1 MFRIVLHMC
10 QEEVRLFDVIYSF
23 VHVLTL
29 THRAVNPFSAKL
41 TESTWH
47 EASIWVGGGVGWG
60 GIGAWLSIYPTHCI
74 SCGVQGKAT
83 MWNSILCSNKTF
95 LLLVLV

>member
-1 MFRIVLHMC
+1 MCLFRIVLHVC
-10 QEEVRLFDVIYSF
+10 QEEVRLFDVIYSI

-47 EASIWVGGGVGWG
+47 EASIWVGGGVGVGWVAG
-60 GIGAWLSIYPTHCI
+60 SPSTLHIVLAVECRVKQL
-74 SCGVQGKAT
+74 CGTQFCVQTKR
-83 MWNSILCSNKTF
+83 SYS
-95 LLLVLV
+95 

>member
-60 GIGAWLSIYPTHCI
+60 GEGLVPGSPSALHIVLAVECRVKQL
-74 SCGVQGKAT
+74 CGTQFCVQTKH
-83 MWNSILCSNKTF
+83 SYS
-95 LLLVLV
+95 